1 MPTTAESPEQKQLR
15 ERREVFARWQAEI
28 KFAQSD
34 KAYVA
39 WLDECDKII
48 RRYRDKRDD
57 DTGVAATAQRKF
69 NILWSNVQ
77 TLKPAIYAR
86 MPKPI
91 VERRFMD
98 RDPVA
103 RTASMVLE
111 RTTAFQMEVG
121 YYHESTQKAVLD
133 YLLPGVGQVWLR
145 YEPQIV
151 TQEYAEANAGVEAQE
166 KSAEDV
172 AEDGDGTPYETVA
185 YEKVCCDYVYFK
197 DFLWSAARCWEEVRW
212 VARCSYLSR
221 SEIAERFFDGDL
233 EAAKRVTLDYT
244 PDRSRGGSYEDEKN
258 QEYLKKAAIWE
269 IWNKPD
275 RKVYFIAPGSPD
287 VGCLEV
293 ADDPLKLECFW
304 PCPEPL
310 FTTQT
315 NDTLLPVP
323 DYHEYQD
330 QAKELDDLTNRI
342 SRLTE
347 AVKAAGV
354 YDSSAPALARL
365 LQQGYDNQLL
375 PVDNWAAFAE
385 KGGIPGAISLLPM
398 KEIIEVLIR
407 LYEARA
413 QVKADLYEITGISDI
428 VRGYSGGPAKTAT
441 EQRIKG
447 QFASL
452 RLEDRRAAVA
462 RFCAEA
468 VKIIAEIASE
478 HFSPDSLL
486 QMSGYPQIVQDQVM
500 KAVAAVKPPQAPQPP
515 QGAPVDPMQAQQ
527 SQIMVQQQH
536 QAMQQ
541 QAAQAAEQ
549 KALEEFSKAIEL
561 LRSDKLRGFR
571 IDIETDSTVQV
582 DAQAD
587 KEAAVELTTATF
599 QGLGNAAPLLAQ
611 APELIDP
618 VGQLLMFTFR
628 RFRVGRAMESS
639 LEGALE
645 QIKERL
651 EGPRPPSPEQQK
663 IEGELKQ
670 QQMEMQR
677 SQQEGQIEIASKQLD
692 MRLQQQEAALK
703 EREMAM
709 EARMMQLEA
718 ALKVQELKLKER
730 ELGMKMQAQVMDAQ
744 VGARKAELDMSANQ
758 KKHDL
763 GMEALAA
770 KTAAQKAAA
779 KQKPKGNGGASA

>member
-1 MPTTAESPEQKQLR
+1 MPATTETPEQKEKR
-15 ERREVFARWQAEI
+15 ESRETFARWSAEI
-28 KFAQSD
+28 QFAQSD

-57 DTGVAATAQRKF
+57 DTGNAATAQRKF

-98 RDPVA
+98 KDPVA

-111 RTTAFQMEVG
+111 RATAFQMEVG
-121 YYHESTQKAVLD
+121 YYHQSTGKAVLD
-133 YLLPGVGQVWLR
+133 YLLPGVGQVWCR

-151 TQEYAEANAGVEAQE
+151 EQYEAAANAEVEAQE
-166 KSAEDV
+166 KTAEDV
-172 AEDGDGTPYETVA
+172 AEDGDGTPYEAVA
-185 YEKVCCDYVYFK
+185 FEKVCVDYVYFK
-197 DFLWSAARCWEEVRW
+197 DFLWSASRCWEEVRW

-221 SEIAERFFDGDL
+221 SEIAERFFGGDL
-233 EAAKRVTLDYT
+233 EKAKKISLDYT
-244 PDRSRGGSYEDEKN
+244 PDRTKN
-258 QEYLKKAAIWE
+258 TGYDDDKRHEYLKKAAIWE
-269 IWNKPD
+269 IWNKAD

-287 VGCLEV
+287 MGCLEV
-293 ADDPLKLECFW
+293 VDDPLKLEGFF

-323 DYHEYQD
+323 DYHEYED

-375 PVDNWAAFAE
+375 PVDSWAAFAE

-428 VRGYSGGPAKTAT
+428 VRGFSGGPAKTAT

-462 RFCAEA
+462 RFCRDA
-468 VKIIAEIASE
+468 VHIIAEIASE
-478 HFSPDSLL
+478 HFSPDSLM
-486 QMSGYPQIVQDQVM
+486 QMSGYPQIVQDKVA
-500 KAVAAVKPPQAPQPP
+500 KAVAGVKPPQAPQPQP
-515 QGAPVDPMQAQQ
+515 AQPGAPVDPMQAQR

-536 QAMQQ
+536 QMMQQ
-541 QAAQAAEQ
+541 QAAQAVEQEALAEFA
-549 KALEEFSKAIEL
+549 KALEL

-618 VGQLLMFTFR
+618 IGQLLMFTFR
-628 RFRVGRAMESS
+628 RFRVGRSMESS
-639 LEGALE
+639 LEAALE

-651 EGPRPPSPEQQK
+651 SGPRPPSPEQQK
-663 IEGELKQ
+663 IEGELKK

-677 SQQEGQIEIASKQLD
+677 SQQEGQIDMASKQLD

-718 ALKVQELKLKER
+718 ALKVQELQLKER
-730 ELGMKMQAQVMDAQ
+730 ELGMQAAVDHH
-744 VGARKAELDMSANQ
+744 RAEMAVEGDRQ
-758 KKHDL
+758 KHAL
-763 GMEALAA
+763 NMEALAA
-770 KTAAQKAAA
+770 KTAAA
-779 KQKPKGNGGASA
+779 KRDAKKPKENRSGA